1 MATKKQTETKKQTD
15 KTASKLYNLCKASLS
30 KNGNYVNLT
39 IIRGSDDNIEFAN
52 IPVKICEDKET
63 FKCKVKDGKFY
74 LMMPLKETKQKDPE
88 DDLF

>member
-1 MATKKQTETKKQTD
+1 MAKETKKT
-15 KTASKLYNLCKASLS
+15 KKETNTESKLYNLCKASLS

-88 DDLF
+88 DNLF